1 MFSCVR
7 PWPPGPGAPGRTF
20 FGLTPLAA
28 WPWEPGSTVTI
39 PTRYRK
45 AGTAPATQ
53 PRGHRS
59 PLLPSRSGHAL
70 SRGEM
75 GWSIG
80 AVRAGGDRGAFIP
93 ILSSQNSPPAI
104 PAQLCPRP
112 DRGAGTQGRN
122 VPLICMG
129 LRSIDTRL
137 RGHLRRGGNVCS
149 QRLLWVRSGH
159 KVLLNIQPSHAT
171 SRYD

>member
-45 AGTAPATQ
+45 AGTAPETQ

-75 GWSIG
+75 GRSIG
-80 AVRAGGDRGAFIP
+80 AVREGGDRGAFIP
-93 ILSSQNSPPAI
+93 ILSSQNALPVI
-104 PAQLCPRP
+104 PAQ
-112 DRGAGTQGRN
+112 AGIQGRN
-122 VPLICMG
+122 VPLICRG
-129 LRSIDTRL
+129 LRSMDTRL
-137 RGHLRRGGNVCS
+137 RGHLRRGGTVCS
-149 QRLLWVRSGH
+149 QCPLWGKSGH
-159 KVLLNIQPSHAT
+159 
-171 SRYD
+171 